1 MGNKMRGTAI
11 VALTL
16 LFALCIQQCKKPV
29 IEEVQPELSDEGFID
44 LVNTILVEKV
54 STDLFDFST
63 QLSHVYI
70 RNIYDHNGKE
80 AYVRV
85 GRYGTEIHINVSPGH
100 FTGIRQAPE
109 EGPVSPPEIPS
120 KPPEMIDARGLF
132 TPQIERQVDL
142 TPPSDFGECRRY
154 DIVIM
159 TYEGTLEVCRGNVS
173 IHFKNIGALSPTP
186 TPPGP
191 RSFIS
196 RVIYYGFISFLVLVV
211 VLTALVIIKL
221 RRRKNP

>member
-1 MGNKMRGTAI
+1 
-11 VALTL
+11 
-16 LFALCIQQCKKPV
+16 
-29 IEEVQPELSDEGFID
+29 
-44 LVNTILVEKV
+44 V

-70 RNIYDHNGKE
+70 RNMYDKNGKE
-80 AYVRV
+80 AHVSV
-85 GRYGTEIHINVSPGH
+85 GHYRTEIHISVSPGH
-100 FTGIRQAPE
+100 FTGIGQAPE
-109 EGPVSPPEIPS
+109 EGPVSPIEIPL
-120 KPPEMIDARGLF
+120 KPPEMVDARGLF

-159 TYEGTLEVCRGNVS
+159 TYEGTFEVCRGMVS
-173 IHFKNIGALSPTP
+173 IHFRNIGALSPTP

-196 RVIYYGFISFLVLVV
+196 KVIYYGFISIFVFVV
-211 VLTALVIIKL
+211 VLTTLVIIKL
-221 RRRKNP
+221 RRRKKP